1 MKTNYFFLYFF
12 FIILAGCSDDKITP
26 ELPPNTNDTYEGV
39 HDQIKFSNETEDFT
53 YGELAFY
60 IKVPDGSI
68 IERKAKHQ
76 RISGISHFIMEKG
89 RIKSKSQ
96 LLYMEYTV
104 KSDCP
109 EIDGLKRQFG
119 LCCQINI
126 TPDGIRIESTYNSNM
141 KLYGAGTPDDPY
153 LIGSNDDLNKIRTG
167 ISNRYVSSSTCYSQQ
182 NNIDIT
188 NS

>member
-89 RIKSKSQ
+89 
-96 LLYMEYTV
+96 
-104 KSDCP
+104 
-109 EIDGLKRQFG
+109 LKEGKYQ
-119 LCCQINI
+119 
-126 TPDGIRIESTYNSNM
+126 
-141 KLYGAGTPDDPY
+141 
-153 LIGSNDDLNKIRTG
+153 
-167 ISNRYVSSSTCYSQQ
+167 
-182 NNIDIT
+182 
-188 NS
+188 